1 MKKRRC
7 EVMLKLVAIISLM
20 YIAYKMYKLYKDTK
34 KRLEDTNDNVIE
46 LKKDEDWRYEEKD
59 SNS

>member
-1 MKKRRC
+1 
-7 EVMLKLVAIISLM
+7 MLKLLAIISLM